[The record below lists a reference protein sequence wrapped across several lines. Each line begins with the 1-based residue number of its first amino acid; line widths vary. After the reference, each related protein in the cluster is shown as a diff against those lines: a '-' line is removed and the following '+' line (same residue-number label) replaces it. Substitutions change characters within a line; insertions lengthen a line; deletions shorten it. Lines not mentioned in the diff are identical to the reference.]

1 MEEVGTRRARKPTR
15 TSAIAR
21 GFAPVLALAF
31 LVAGHVA
38 RPLRAHAQSNVPS
51 PANDL
56 RRKTAAAAAM
66 KKGLELREAACQ
78 QLTKSMALDATR
90 PDVVLRVSHCKRLKG
105 ELSRANTLAEQS
117 LELTLSGPRA
127 ATRKAV
133 NEPRAAAFARI
144 GEEQWNAACDQ
155 LSQSLRGDATL
166 EASMHV
172 AACLIAAT
180 KLREARTLLT
190 DVMPTLATQPQQAKR
205 ITPIMNAQLAEIARL
220 QPYLTV
226 AAPPEGL
233 ESLTVDDV
241 AVLAGQ
247 PILVDPG
254 AHTVV
259 ARTRQRTQTLQV
271 ALAPAERKT
280 LSLAAEQDKLAEN
293 EFATGSQYLQSG
305 CAALERAITRPD
317 AGPVHLARLAWCR
330 RLSAQHAEA
339 DALWKTILEL
349 ASEKRTN
356 APAGRQ
362 ADRQIEREL
371 RVADETLRQACARF
385 QASLDLDADLATEL
399 AVTACQ
405 LRAGKLRLA
414 RARIERALA
423 PPSPLAAAKLDALG
437 RAQAQLARAL
447 LADLEKLQPLL
458 RIEPGDGFHGSITV
472 NGVEVVANTFLA
484 LDPGR
489 YIVLQIPKRGP
500 RVVHELT
507 LVERQLVLLKRH
519 LRCDADGKNCVGP
532 PR

>member
-1 MEEVGTRRARKPTR
+1 MREDRKRTR
-15 TSAIAR
+15 TRALALGIASSLA
-21 GFAPVLALAF
+21 FVLAGHLAQP
-31 LVAGHVA
+31 LA
-38 RPLRAHAQSNVPS
+38 RAQRNVPS

-66 KKGLELREAACQ
+66 KKGLELRESACQ

-90 PDVVLRVSHCKRLKG
+90 ADVVLRVSHCKRLNG
-105 ELSRANTLAEQS
+105 ELSRANTLAVQS

-127 ATRKAV
+127 ATRKTV

-144 GEEQWNAACDQ
+144 GEEQWREACDQ
-155 LSQSLRGDATL
+155 LSQSLRDDATL

-172 AACLIAAT
+172 AACLSAAT
-180 KLREARTLLT
+180 RLREARALLT
-190 DVMPTLATQPQQAKR
+190 DVMPTLATQPQQARR
-205 ITPIMNAQLAEIARL
+205 IQPIMNAQLAEIARL

-226 AAPPEGL
+226 TAPPEGL

-247 PILVDPG
+247 PLLVDPG

-259 ARTRQRTQTLQV
+259 ARTRLRTQTLQV
-271 ALAPAERKT
+271 VLAPAERKI

-305 CAALERAITRPD
+305 CTALERAVT
-317 AGPVHLARLAWCR
+317 GPNAIPAHLARLAWCH

-339 DALWKTILEL
+339 DALWKTIQD
-349 ASEKRTN
+349 SSGKRTN
-356 APAGRQ
+356 APAART
-362 ADRQIEREL
+362 ADPPLEREL

-458 RIEPGDGFHGSITV
+458 RIEPGDGFHGSITI
-472 NGVEVVANTFLA
+472 NGIEVAANTFLA

-489 YIVLQIPKRGP
+489 YIVLQVPKRGP
-500 RVVHELT
+500 RVVHEIT
-507 LVERQLVLLKRH
+507 LVERQLILLKRH
-519 LRCDADGKNCVGP
+519 LRCDGDGKNCVGP

>member
-1 MEEVGTRRARKPTR
+1 MKGQRKHTR
-15 TSAIAR
+15 T
-21 GFAPVLALAF
+21 PVLALAAS
-31 LVAGHVA
+31 LAIASPAATAVAQ
-38 RPLRAHAQSNVPS
+38 AQSNVS
-51 PANDL
+51 NPASEL
-56 RRKTAAAAAM
+56 RRKAAAAAAM
-66 KKGLELREAACQ
+66 RKGLELRERACQ

-90 PDVVLRVSHCKRLKG
+90 ADVVLRVSHCKLLKG
-105 ELSRANTLAEQS
+105 ELSRANTLAVQS
-117 LELTLSGPRA
+117 LQLTLSGPRA
-127 ATRKAV
+127 ATRKPV
-133 NEPRAAAFARI
+133 DEPRAAAFARI
-144 GEEQWNAACDQ
+144 GEEQWREACDQ

-180 KLREARTLLT
+180 KLREARALLT
-190 DVMPTLATQPQQAKR
+190 DVMPTLATQSQQARR
-205 ITPIMNAQLAEIARL
+205 IQPIMNAQLAEIARL

-226 AAPPEGL
+226 TAPPEGL

-247 PILVDPG
+247 PLPVDPG

-259 ARTRQRTQTLQV
+259 ARTRLRTQTLHI
-271 ALAPAERKT
+271 ALAPTERKA

-293 EFATGSQYLQSG
+293 EFATGAQYLQSG
-305 CAALERAITRPD
+305 CTALERAIGGPD
-317 AGPVHLARLAWCR
+317 AGPVLLSRLAWCH
-330 RLSAQHAEA
+330 RLSARHAEA
-339 DALWKTILEL
+339 DALWKAIQERS
-349 ASEKRTN
+349 SEERTS
-356 APAGRQ
+356 AP
-362 ADRQIEREL
+362 ADRQAEREL
-371 RVADETLRQACARF
+371 RLADEMLRQACARF

-437 RAQAQLARAL
+437 HAQAQLARAV
-447 LADLEKLQPLL
+447 LADIDKLQPVL
-458 RIEPGDGFHGSITV
+458 RIEPGAGFRGSITV
-472 NGVEVVANTFLA
+472 NGVEAAANTFLA

-489 YIVLQIPKRGP
+489 YTVLQIPKSGP

-507 LVERQLVLLKRH
+507 LVELQLVLLKRH
-519 LRCDADGKNCVGP
+519 LRCDAGGKNCVGP